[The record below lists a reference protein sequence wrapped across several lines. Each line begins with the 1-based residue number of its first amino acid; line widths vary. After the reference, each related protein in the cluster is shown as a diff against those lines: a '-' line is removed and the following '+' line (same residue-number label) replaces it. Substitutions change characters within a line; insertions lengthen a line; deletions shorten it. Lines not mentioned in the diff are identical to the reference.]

1 MRTDEEII
9 KSINDDVMKWMK
21 RLNRKGPFY
30 LLSTE
35 TEPHTIYRWEAGV
48 RIDTET
54 TKQVYCVIWN
64 DKEKTKLGY
73 FQDYM
78 CTRYGVSTRCVLNG
92 DTPFDLWNGAGTT
105 DEEFA
110 EMLKVR
116 NGESELPHFDLDSLV
131 GLKL

>member
-1 MRTDEEII
+1 
-9 KSINDDVMKWMK
+9 MKWMK

-35 TEPHTIYRWEAGV
+35 TEPHTIYRWEDGT

-78 CTRYGVSTRCVLNG
+78 STRYGVSTRCVLNG
-92 DTPFDLWNGAGTT
+92 DTPFDLWNGQGTT

-116 NGESELPHFDLDSLV
+116 QGQSTLPHFDLNTIQGLV
-131 GLKL
+131 W